1 MEVRRF
7 CVLHHLG
14 FGFLSLSFLILDLI
28 SDLELGGEGM
38 DIWAKEGIY
47 EREREKEIINVCW
60 SMTRS
65 ISVGL
70 I

>member
-1 MEVRRF
+1 MEVRSF
-7 CVLHHLG
+7 WLLHYLG

-47 EREREKEIINVCW
+47 EREKEMINVCW